1 MEDKNSVWETI
12 LGFLAG
18 AYILMSQIMTVVF
31 MVGYCKSDDS
41 IARIIFIDTWL
52 AELKGW
58 LWIFFIW

>member
-1 MEDKNSVWETI
+1 MEDKNNVWESI
-12 LGFLAG
+12 LTFLAG

-41 IARIIFIDTWL
+41 IAKIIFIDTWL

>member
-41 IARIIFIDTWL
+41 IARIIFFDTWL

>member
-1 MEDKNSVWETI
+1 MEDKNSVWENI

-18 AYILMSQIMTVVF
+18 AYIVMSQIMTVVF
-31 MVGYCKSDDS
+31 MVEYCKSDDS

>member
-1 MEDKNSVWETI
+1 MEDKNNVWESI
-12 LGFLAG
+12 LTFLAG

-41 IARIIFIDTWL
+41 IAKIIIIDTWL